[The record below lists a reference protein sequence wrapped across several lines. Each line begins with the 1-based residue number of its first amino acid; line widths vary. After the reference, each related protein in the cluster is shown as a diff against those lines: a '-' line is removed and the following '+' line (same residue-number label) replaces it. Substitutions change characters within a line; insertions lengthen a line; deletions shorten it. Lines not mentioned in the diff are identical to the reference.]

1 VGFSKPG
8 RGRGQFIRGA
18 SALAPHFALISIDM
32 ADLSEFSVEDFDIAS
47 FINRASSRHLEASAD
62 QPDSSSSG
70 LDKILSELEMRL
82 QLTAEDIESS
92 LHDLSMQALRRIPYA
107 VQEIYRLKGDV
118 QGMQDRLGGL
128 TSDISRDAQ
137 QAKGAVSGLV
147 QLDRA
152 KRNMEAACSTLR
164 EATELNG
171 LFIKVEQVF
180 AEGDLPRVAEMLS
193 SMRKSLNLVGDVP
206 EFRSGR
212 EKLKALEDRLQSQV
226 EGSLGEALSVKGA
239 DAMAKE
245 ETIGRLCTL
254 LLAVDR
260 LSTVESLYCSSRLS
274 FIKTAWEEMVVAS
287 GVPNAVHGLNRFLS
301 WLPSFI
307 EQEAAWCIRVLPEHH
322 LRIILASSRFSSAWI
337 SDRLKDHLNMLI
349 GTASKLS
356 TMHLAPP
363 AAFSL
368 LVGLQRDLSSVASTL
383 SAVLRLAD
391 GPIRKDILLLVFA
404 PIEER
409 VLSYSSIEDAVLSS
423 SMPSST
429 TTTSVTPSSDGKK
442 GAEEVVA
449 MILVQSKAA
458 FTAMHQ
464 AIERCLLFTGGTEL
478 PSLLRVMDK
487 ELSGI
492 VARMQVQVKSLQDHH
507 ALSFNSKGGEGS
519 FDEEEEVASTLKL
532 LLSHADLSSRL
543 LSLEA
548 EIRTTVSSAV
558 LKMEAA
564 AADQGQGSS
573 DPVSLRLSAPER
585 IARVRK
591 LLTSLGLSKG
601 ATDDEASKPTAA
613 FLALPLSS
621 SAAASLHVAIEAVLL
636 DALLSKVRVSFI
648 SIHSYHTYVHSI
660 ELRTCRDLPLRDS
673 ASRSASCLLFSLQA
687 NLEFIGW

>member
-1 VGFSKPG
+1 
-8 RGRGQFIRGA
+8 
-18 SALAPHFALISIDM
+18 M
-32 ADLSEFSVEDFDIAS
+32 ADLSEFSVDEFDIAS
-47 FINRASSRHLEASAD
+47 FINRASSRHREASAD
-62 QPDSSSSG
+62 QPDSAS
-70 LDKILSELEMRL
+70 LDKFLSELEMRL

-128 TSDISRDAQ
+128 TSDIAKDAQ

-164 EATELNG
+164 EATELSG

-212 EKLKALEDRLQSQV
+212 EKLKGLEDRLQSQV
-226 EGSLGEALSVKGA
+226 EGSLAEALAVKGEE
-239 DAMAKE
+239 AMAKE

-260 LSTVESLYCSSRLS
+260 LATVESLYCSSRLS
-274 FIKTAWEEMVVAS
+274 LIKSAWEEMVVAS
-287 GVPNAVHGLNRFLS
+287 GVTNAAHGLSKFLS

-307 EQEAAWCIRVLPEHH
+307 EQEAAWCTRVLPEHH
-322 LRIILASSRFSSAWI
+322 LRIIIAFSRSSSSWV
-337 SDRLKDHLNMLI
+337 SDRLKDYLTMLI

-363 AAFSL
+363 ASFSL
-368 LVGLQRDLSSVASTL
+368 LVTLQRDLLTVASSL
-383 SAVLRLAD
+383 AAVLRLAD
-391 GPIRKDILLLVFA
+391 SPIRKEILLVIFA

-409 VLSYSSIEDAVLSS
+409 VLSYSALEDAVLSS
-423 SMPSST
+423 TMPSPAPP
-429 TTTSVTPSSDGKK
+429 TSVTPSSDGKK

-449 MILVQSKAA
+449 TILVQSKVA
-458 FTAMHQ
+458 FSAMHQ

-487 ELSGI
+487 ELSGL
-492 VARMQVQVKSLQDHH
+492 VSRMQQQVVSLQDRH
-507 ALSFNSKGGEGS
+507 ALSSKGRDGS

-548 EIRTTVSSAV
+548 EIRTTVSAAV
-558 LKMEAA
+558 PKMEAA
-564 AADQGQGSS
+564 AADQGQSS
-573 DPVSLRLSAPER
+573 PDPVSLRLSSPER
-585 IARVRK
+585 LSKVRK
-591 LLTSLGLSKG
+591 LLTSLGFPKG
-601 ATDDEASKPTAA
+601 AGEDESSKPTTAL
-613 FLALPLSS
+613 LALPLSS
-621 SAAASLHVAIEAVLL
+621 SAISSLHEVIETVLL
-636 DALLSKVRVSFI
+636 SALLSKVRQSFI
-648 SIHSYHTYVHSI
+648 HDHSYHIHVQSI
-660 ELRTCRDLPLRDS
+660 IEMRSTRNLPFCDFVSRP
-673 ASRSASCLLFSLQA
+673 ASFLSLQFK
-687 NLEFIGW
+687 LEHNG